1 MLCEPLHRLPC
12 GFCRSS
18 AGAVTLISLRKVR
31 CVLPE
36 PSSIAQLV
44 KSPRNSPHWF
54 NNKSGNKTVA
64 GIAEHCPLVG
74 CCSLLGGGSDMA
86 FSAVTNLCS
95 PLTIFRHKYIQQP
108 PCLWQALPLPAAIL
122 TEAASRGRFVHRICP
137 CLSTLMETVASR
149 SGFDLLG
156 CRRAAAW
163 LSLPGSTF

>member
-12 GFCRSS
+12 RFCRSS
-18 AGAVTLISLRKVR
+18 AGAVTLISLQKVR

-44 KSPRNSPHWF
+44 KSHRNSPHWF

-64 GIAEHCPLVG
+64 GIPEHCPLVG
-74 CCSLLGGGSDMA
+74 CCSLLGGGSDTA

-108 PCLWQALPLPAAIL
+108 LCLWQALPAAIL
-122 TEAASRGRFVHRICP
+122 TEAASCGHFVRRICP
-137 CLSTLMETVASR
+137 CLCTMMETVSSR
-149 SGFDLLG
+149 SGFHLLC
-156 CRRAAAW
+156 CRHAAVC